1 MKKSSVVGA
10 LFASI
15 IVIIALSANARGGV
29 TDNPDHYRPQNSTHH
44 PVMTQAQRTDRNSQR
59 VTAPGTLDI
68 VFVVSNALLGFL
80 LLRKVNNS

>member
-1 MKKSSVVGA
+1 MKKSGIVGA

-15 IVIIALSANARGGV
+15 LVIIALSANALEGL
-29 TDNPDHYRPQNSTHH
+29 TDHSDQYALQDSKHYPIT
-44 PVMTQAQRTDRNSQR
+44 TQVQRTDGNSQR
-59 VTAPGTLDI
+59 VTAPGILDI